1 MEARWCD
8 VRVPVVA
15 APVDGE
21 MKRRVTASFTLQ
33 SMSLAQRAASR
44 SSLADC
50 SLALDLRSDSMV
62 ACCCRMVACACARE
76 WQPTTSKEVCA
87 CEAVGKAES
96 ERERERGEGGRG
108 IWERWRGQERGQER
122 EAKREKRRRVMAVCV
137 CGEKHTYPCCCCC
150 C

>member
-1 MEARWCD
+1 MEARWYG

-96 ERERERGEGGRG
+96 ERERENGEKGGGVFGRDG
-108 IWERWRGQERGQER
+108 
-122 EAKREKRRRVMAVCV
+122 EAKREARRERPRERRG
-137 CGEKHTYPCCCCC
+137 GE
-150 C
+150 